1 MLFFLTL
8 FLGASSVKDVDMSA
22 APLVVKTDEDL
33 IEIWPLH
40 LLNLDDVEHD
50 DLAFKLLSRVPAV
63 IPHYLTGKAHLL
75 FFFHLLLKFLTLTFR
90 GCIS

>member
-1 MLFFLTL
+1 MVFFLTL

-40 LLNLDDVEHD
+40 LLNHDDVEHD

-63 IPHYLTGKAHLL
+63 IHHYLL
-75 FFFHLLLKFLTLTFR
+75 FFCHLLLNFLTLTFR